1 MKTSNLNAHL
11 ETACQTWQRLQHL
24 LERQD
29 VEVNG
34 TSLDIA
40 AVVAVAQYVQS
51 VAILIAANAKLTIL
65 IPQPWVH
72 T

>member
-1 MKTSNLNAHL
+1 MKTPYLTTHL
-11 ETACQTWQRLQHL
+11 ETACQTWQRLQRL

-40 AVVAVAQYVQS
+40 AVVAVAQ
-51 VAILIAANAKLTIL
+51 
-65 IPQPWVH
+65 
-72 T
+72 

>member
-1 MKTSNLNAHL
+1 MKTPYFNAHL
-11 ETACQTWQRLQHL
+11 QTACQTWQRLQQL

-51 VAILIAANAKLTIL
+51 VTFPIALRD
-65 IPQPWVH
+65 
-72 T
+72 

>member
-1 MKTSNLNAHL
+1 LKELKMKTPYLNAHL
-11 ETACQTWQRLQHL
+11 ETACQTWQRLQQL

-40 AVVAVAQYVQS
+40 AVVAVAQYV
-51 VAILIAANAKLTIL
+51 
-65 IPQPWVH
+65 
-72 T
+72 